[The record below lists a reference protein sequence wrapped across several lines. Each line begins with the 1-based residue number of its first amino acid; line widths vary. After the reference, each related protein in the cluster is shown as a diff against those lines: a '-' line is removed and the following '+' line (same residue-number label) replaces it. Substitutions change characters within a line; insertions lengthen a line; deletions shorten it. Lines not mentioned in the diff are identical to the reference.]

1 MLRQLAKTMK
11 TWEKAKNQLKS
22 NHARFQILNF
32 CLRTRF
38 HHFCRGIHPSKMNG
52 PVRPTVEYLSE
63 REPKEY
69 AHIQTSSPDQNV
81 VELVDHWF
89 WDQALEITGRYN
101 VNMIQRED
109 KLRFTFPRRKGG
121 MGFSLLSDIQPGA
134 FTAAFLECLYPRD
147 PDKHADPRSG
157 DIGLRE
163 ICPVIKR
170 AIPHD
175 RVTPSMSTTDKLYH
189 LTCPIHLT

>member
-1 MLRQLAKTMK
+1 MLRQLVKTMK
-11 TWEKAKNQLKS
+11 TWEKAKKQLKF

-38 HHFCRGIHPSKMNG
+38 HHFCRGIRPSKMSG
-52 PVRPTVEYLSE
+52 PVRPTVEYLSK

-69 AHIQTSSPDQNV
+69 AHIRTSTPEQSV
-81 VELVDHWF
+81 VELIDNWF
-89 WDQALEITGRYN
+89 WDQALEITGRFN
-101 VNMIQRED
+101 VNMLQRED

-134 FTAAFLECLYPRD
+134 FTAAFFECLYPRGL
-147 PDKHADPRSG
+147 DKHADPRSG

-163 ICPVIKR
+163 ICPDRKGDTVPLEGNSKR
-170 AIPHD
+170 
-175 RVTPSMSTTDKLYH
+175 PSD
-189 LTCPIHLT
+189 PIDVYN

>member
-1 MLRQLAKTMK
+1 M
-11 TWEKAKNQLKS
+11 
-22 NHARFQILNF
+22 
-32 CLRTRF
+32 
-38 HHFCRGIHPSKMNG
+38 
-52 PVRPTVEYLSE
+52 EYLSK

-69 AHIQTSSPDQNV
+69 AHIRTSTPEQSV
-81 VELVDHWF
+81 VEFIDNRF
-89 WDQALEITGRYN
+89 WDQALEITGRFN
-101 VNMIQRED
+101 VSMLQRED

-134 FTAAFLECLYPRD
+134 FTAAFFECLYPRGL
-147 PDKHADPRSG
+147 DKHAEPRSG

-170 AIPHD
+170 AILHLSMKTRRD